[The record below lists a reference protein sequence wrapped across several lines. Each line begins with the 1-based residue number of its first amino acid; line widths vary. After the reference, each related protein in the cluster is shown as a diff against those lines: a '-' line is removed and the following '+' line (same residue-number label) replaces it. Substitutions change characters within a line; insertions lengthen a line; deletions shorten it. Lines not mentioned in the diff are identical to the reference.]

1 MIKVV
6 LVGRM
11 EKSKLIDVALTA
23 RAFGASELIA
33 TQKEQKDKLY
43 ITKYFKEINDDW
55 GSSFKV
61 SFDSN
66 WKKLILERNN
76 NYKTIYL
83 TKYGSSIK
91 KSEYAISTYKNIM
104 LIVSTTD
111 NIKELYDMADFN
123 ISLTTQPHTII
134 SSIAVFLNMY
144 YKGREL
150 AMHFENAKY
159 KIIPENHGIHITKSH

>member
-11 EKSKLIDVALTA
+11 DKEKLIDVALTT

-66 WKKLILERNN
+66 WKKIISERNN

-83 TKYGSSIK
+83 TKYGS
-91 KSEYAISTYKNIM
+91 
-104 LIVSTTD
+104 
-111 NIKELYDMADFN
+111 NIKNQSIRY
-123 ISLTTQPHTII
+123 QHTRI
-134 SSIAVFLNMY
+134 
-144 YKGREL
+144 
-150 AMHFENAKY
+150 
-159 KIIPENHGIHITKSH
+159 